1 MNERKSY
8 ALSLAGFGFQ
18 VTVTTRQ
25 SSHMTKPSG
34 NSSSAPGWQ
43 PIPGIDGVFEIRRS
57 HGPLPL
63 RAVAVQLHAG
73 SVCVYSPVPHMGE
86 PALRQLGS
94 WGKPLLLAPNAF
106 HTLGLS
112 EHAAAF
118 GNTEVIASKRAAD
131 RIKRKT
137 KLDVQDLDVL
147 RNQLP
152 AEVSLLELP
161 PVRSGEVWLSV
172 HRNGRC
178 AWIVC
183 DGFLNLARAPSGA
196 LGVFIKLMRMG
207 PGLSISSTF
216 RWMVKNRQQYRN
228 WLLERIAA
236 DRPTVLVPC
245 HGQIIDDPDL
255 PARLERLMRERL

>member
-1 MNERKSY
+1 M
-8 ALSLAGFGFQ
+8 
-18 VTVTTRQ
+18 
-25 SSHMTKPSG
+25 
-34 NSSSAPGWQ
+34 
-43 PIPGIDGVFEIRRS
+43 DGVFEIRRS

-73 SVCVYSPVPHMGE
+73 SVCVYSPVPHVGE

-106 HTLGLS
+106 HTLGLP

-118 GNTEVIASKRAAD
+118 GNTQVIASKRAAR
-131 RIKRKT
+131 RIERKT
-137 KLDVQDLDVL
+137 QLDVQDLDVL
-147 RNQLP
+147 RNQLG
-152 AEVSLLELP
+152 ADVSLLELP

-172 HRNGRC
+172 QRNGRC

-183 DGFLNLARAPSGA
+183 DGFLNIARAPSGA

-216 RWMVKNRQQYRN
+216 RWMVKNRQHYRN
-228 WLLERIAA
+228 WLLQRIAE
-236 DRPTVLVPC
+236 DRPTMLIPS
-245 HGQIIDDPDL
+245 HGQIIVDPDL
-255 PARLERLMRERL
+255 PTRLERLTRERL

>member
-1 MNERKSY
+1 
-8 ALSLAGFGFQ
+8 
-18 VTVTTRQ
+18 
-25 SSHMTKPSG
+25 MTNHSG
-34 NSSSAPGWQ
+34 NSIPAPNWQ
-43 PIPGIDGVFEIRRS
+43 PISGIDGVFEILRS

-106 HTLGLS
+106 HTLGLP
-112 EHAAAF
+112 EHAATF
-118 GNTEVIASKRAAD
+118 SNRQVIASRRAAG

-137 KLDVQDLDVL
+137 ELDVQDLNVL
-147 RNQLP
+147 TNQLP
-152 AEVSLLELP
+152 ADVSLLELP

-183 DGFLNLARAPSGA
+183 DGFLNIVRSPPGA
-196 LGVFIKLMRMG
+196 LGFFVKLMRMG

-216 RWMVKNRQQYRN
+216 RWMLKNRQQYRN
-228 WLLERIAA
+228 WLLERIAE
-236 DRPTVLVPC
+236 DRPTVLIPC

-255 PARLERLMRERL
+255 PARLERLTRERL